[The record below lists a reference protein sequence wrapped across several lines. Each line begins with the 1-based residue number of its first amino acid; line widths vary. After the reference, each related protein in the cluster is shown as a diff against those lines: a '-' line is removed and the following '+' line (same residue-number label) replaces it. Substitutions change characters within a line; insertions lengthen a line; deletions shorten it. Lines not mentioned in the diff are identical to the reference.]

1 MKILSFDIGIKNL
14 AFCLIDNNK
23 MYEWDII
30 NLLEGENKINCK
42 YQNCENKV
50 FYIYNNVHYCKKH
63 INKDQ
68 LVLFSKEHLI
78 SNIKKKNNNEL
89 NHLIKTLNLEMSKTK
104 KSNIETI
111 KTFYEE
117 NSYKPYKKQNCNSI
131 DLIKIGIN
139 LKNMLDKLIMFDY
152 DLVLIENQ
160 IGPLANRMKTLQGMV
175 TQYFIM
181 KNKEVKY
188 VSSQNKLKFLKVEKN
203 KLNYKQRKQLAI
215 DSVPEI
221 LEKIDFSNYISFY
234 INNNKKDDLADCL
247 LQAWSYIHS

>member
-1 MKILSFDIGIKNL
+1 
-14 AFCLIDNNK
+14 
-23 MYEWDII
+23 
-30 NLLEGENKINCK
+30 
-42 YQNCENKV
+42 
-50 FYIYNNVHYCKKH
+50 
-63 INKDQ
+63 
-68 LVLFSKEHLI
+68 
-78 SNIKKKNNNEL
+78 
-89 NHLIKTLNLEMSKTK
+89 MSKTK

-139 LKNMLDKLIMFDY
+139 LKNMLDKLITFEY